1 MPHTIASV
9 YDINRSPSNYIAE
22 SSSVHALKFTWR
34 KICFSDLFFRHVFMM
49 IWAKLK
55 CYFHFS
61 LFCAA
66 QSTYLQLLT
75 PQKNSDSLFQC
86 LVKQALKRPSRY
98 HREGVQWQLEKSAII
113 YVSTPAMWED
123 KFIDIL
129 MIILDHSPL
138 HPSTATQHIL
148 VSSRARLMSN
158 LSRKESS
165 FCWH

>member
-1 MPHTIASV
+1 MARV
-9 YDINRSPSNYIAE
+9 YGINRTSINYIAE
-22 SSSVHALKFTWR
+22 SSSVHALKFTRR
-34 KICFSDLFFRHVFMM
+34 KISFFFPPRVYDDLSKAENVIFTFSFPYFVL
-49 IWAKLK
+49 LK
-55 CYFHFS
+55 G
-61 LFCAA
+61 
-66 QSTYLQLLT
+66 TYLQLLT

-158 LSRKESS
+158 LSRRESS
-165 FCWH
+165 FWH